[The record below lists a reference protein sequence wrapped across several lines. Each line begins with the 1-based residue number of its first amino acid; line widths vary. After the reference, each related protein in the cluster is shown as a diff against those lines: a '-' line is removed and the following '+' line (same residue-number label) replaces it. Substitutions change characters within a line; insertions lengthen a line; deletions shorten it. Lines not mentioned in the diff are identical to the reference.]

1 MLSPAVQLEML
12 SETGGGVLT
21 ASKRGLLASEGREEA
36 ASSKSRP
43 MRIEFKF
50 DNESFPVVLNPRE
63 DICLARVYQVDTLIN
78 SLASQGTNNATWK
91 CEQREYEMTDK
102 GFMRFKITK
111 VGIYAVIINPDPDV
125 GNETTFECGFL
136 CQNHLTILILL
147 AALIL
152 LITIAIYVLCV
163 CCKANALETNRAQ
176 ADQKKLA
183 MLAASSDSFF
193 GFGYQD
199 HRRGASMPPYISHDA
214 FQAGGGDGPDL
225 DLDRVKEVLDNV
237 DPQEPPLMPGQV
249 VMYLASQNETQQKQI
264 EELKYQLQE
273 QNEREKENLKL
284 IKRIFHQKQLI
295 YEQMQVTEEIKSQS
309 RKSRSIKNKKRKEA
323 INDPSVKKEYE
334 DIEAYLSK
342 ILSETHLQDPFDP
355 KASAATFQ

>member
-1 MLSPAVQLEML
+1 MM
-12 SETGGGVLT
+12 SESAGVLA
-21 ASKRGLLASEGREEA
+21 ASKRGLQASEGKEEA
-36 ASSKSRP
+36 VSSKMRP

-78 SLASQGTNNATWK
+78 SLAGQGPNNATWK
-91 CEQREYEMTDK
+91 CEHRDYEMTDK

-111 VGIYAVIINPDPDV
+111 LGIYAVIINPDPDV
-125 GNETTFECGFL
+125 GNETTVECGFF

-147 AALIL
+147 AALIV

-163 CCKANALETNRAQ
+163 CCKAKALETNRTL

-199 HRRGASMPPYISHDA
+199 HRRGASMPPYISNDA

-249 VMYLASQNETQQKQI
+249 VMYLATQNETQ
-264 EELKYQLQE
+264 
-273 QNEREKENLKL
+273 
-284 IKRIFHQKQLI
+284 
-295 YEQMQVTEEIKSQS
+295 
-309 RKSRSIKNKKRKEA
+309 
-323 INDPSVKKEYE
+323 
-334 DIEAYLSK
+334 
-342 ILSETHLQDPFDP
+342 
-355 KASAATFQ
+355 